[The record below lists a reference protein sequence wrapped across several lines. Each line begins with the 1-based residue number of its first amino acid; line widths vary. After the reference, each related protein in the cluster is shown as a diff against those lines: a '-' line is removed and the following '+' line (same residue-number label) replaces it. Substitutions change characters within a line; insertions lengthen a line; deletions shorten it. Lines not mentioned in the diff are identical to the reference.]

1 MEKAS
6 STPGGR
12 VQGRLQAEG
21 RDEGGIMDGPSHIG
35 RPGDGKRNT
44 NQGVLRTR
52 DNPDAV
58 GRNLIV
64 TSTASEVF
72 ALKLHEVTKVQLG
85 TVTYELLPYLKP
97 IPGTVRGVVHG
108 IEAETSEREL
118 QMELLSAKGHNIMH
132 ARMLGKSNSAL
143 LTFQGPHV
151 PFYVKVGSAYTR
163 CRPHRRSVQYC
174 RACGEVGHRQD
185 VCPHPD
191 TNQCPRC
198 GEKVNPE
205 GHECQPRCK
214 ICDQP
219 YETASK
225 ECKRRLKPRPPP
237 LHVRE
242 KNDSGNQQVTW
253 NADTR
258 QKAQ

>member
-1 MEKAS
+1 
-6 STPGGR
+6 
-12 VQGRLQAEG
+12 
-21 RDEGGIMDGPSHIG
+21 
-35 RPGDGKRNT
+35 
-44 NQGVLRTR
+44 
-52 DNPDAV
+52 
-58 GRNLIV
+58 
-64 TSTASEVF
+64 
-72 ALKLHEVTKVQLG
+72 
-85 TVTYELLPYLKP
+85 
-97 IPGTVRGVVHG
+97 
-108 IEAETSEREL
+108 
-118 QMELLSAKGHNIMH
+118 
-132 ARMLGKSNSAL
+132 MLGKSNSAL

-219 YETASK
+219 HETASK
-225 ECKRRLKPRPPP
+225 ECKRRLKPGPPP

-242 KNDSGNQQVTW
+242 RNASGNQQVTKHQRW
-253 NADTR
+253 KVVEAAGLDGLTTQLEEKTISHSWRPGEGTNAIRTVR
-258 QKAQ
+258 K